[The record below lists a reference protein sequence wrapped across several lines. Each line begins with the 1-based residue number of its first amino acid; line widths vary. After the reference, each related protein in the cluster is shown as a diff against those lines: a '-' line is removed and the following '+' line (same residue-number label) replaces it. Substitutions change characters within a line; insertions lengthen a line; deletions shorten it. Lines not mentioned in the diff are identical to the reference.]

1 MDQRLREII
10 DILSSTKDYVPGTV
24 IARRLGLSRAMVHRL
39 VEELKLLGYIIE
51 THPRRGY
58 RLLVSDDLSLADR
71 YVRDI
76 PGPLKFRVH
85 YVEKCASTQ
94 DIAEALARQ
103 GVPEGT
109 IVLAEEMS
117 KGRGRMGREWI
128 ASKGGLWFTII
139 LRPRKIRYL
148 QLLSLVAG
156 ASIVE
161 GIEGFLGVKTM
172 LKWPN
177 DVLYNDLKLA
187 GILVEGR
194 VEADIVDYILL
205 GIGLNVNNNLPSWLK
220 DKATTLANITG
231 RKLPRIPLLR
241 SILYRFNENYK
252 ALVEEQYDR
261 ITSLWRKYSTT
272 IGSRVRVHLID
283 GRTIEGLAEDIADDG
298 SLVVKLTNG
307 TRILVYAG
315 DVEHLR

>member
-1 MDQRLREII
+1 MDQRLKEIL
-10 DILSSTKDYVPGTV
+10 DILVNAKDYVPGPV

-39 VEELKLLGYIIE
+39 VEELKSRGYIIE

-76 PGPLKFRVH
+76 PGPLRFRVH

-94 DIAEALARQ
+94 DVAEALVEQ
-103 GVPEGT
+103 GVSEGT

-128 ASKGGLWFTII
+128 ATKGGLWLTII
-139 LRPRKIRYL
+139 LKPRKVRYL

-156 ASIVE
+156 VSIVE
-161 GIEGFLGVKTM
+161 GIEDFLGVKTM

-177 DVLYNDLKLA
+177 DVLYNDLKIA

-205 GIGLNVNNNLPSWLK
+205 GIGLNVNNELPSQLEG
-220 DKATTLANITG
+220 KATTLADVIG
-231 RKLPRIPLLR
+231 MKIPRIPLLR
-241 SILYRFNENYK
+241 AILYKFNKNYE
-252 ALVEEQYDR
+252 ALINERYDAV
-261 ITSLWRKYSTT
+261 IGLWKKYSATV
-272 IGSRVRVHLID
+272 GSRVRVYLVD
-283 GRTIEGLAEDIADDG
+283 GKVVEGLAEDIAGDG
-298 SLVVKLTNG
+298 SLIVRLANG
-307 TRILVYAG
+307 DRVLVYAG